1 MFRTLAAG
9 ILLLSACV
17 VNAGEIAPKE
27 IGNPTVSAPSEQ
39 MLVCQAAMESR
50 DAAKSVAVSLKI
62 GRRELSR
69 IRCNEM
75 TVMDFAKLH
84 SNDAQEWSIATV
96 Q

>member
-1 MFRTLAAG
+1 MSRTLAAG
-9 ILLLSACV
+9 ILLFSACV
-17 VNAGEIAPKE
+17 VSADEIASE
-27 IGNPTVSAPSEQ
+27 ETGNPAVSAPSEQ

-75 TVMDFAKLH
+75 TVMGFASLH